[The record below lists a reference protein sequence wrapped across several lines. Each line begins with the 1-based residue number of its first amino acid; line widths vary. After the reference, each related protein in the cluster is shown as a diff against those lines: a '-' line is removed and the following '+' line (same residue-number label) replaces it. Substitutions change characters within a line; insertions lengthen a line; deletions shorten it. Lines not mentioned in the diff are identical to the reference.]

1 MEKIYYEKLFPT
13 VNYIIPHGI
22 YLTEDLRSYSTPV
35 NDSVKILKIINIHC
49 ELKKMDIKNITIVD
63 ATGGG
68 GSDSI
73 YFGQNVRNVISI
85 EINKEYYKILTNNVS
100 CYNLDNIVTI
110 SGNSLEIIPKINYF
124 DIIYID
130 PPWGGKEY
138 KNKEKL
144 SLKFGNTSLENSI
157 VSFFN
162 LSVMTII
169 PKFIVVKLP
178 INYDL
183 KKMFNVLNI
192 HNLEIYLYTLKK
204 KNIIVINQK

>member
-1 MEKIYYEKLFPT
+1 MY
-13 VNYIIPHGI
+13 
-22 YLTEDLRSYSTPV
+22 D
-35 NDSVKILKIINIHC
+35 INNA
-49 ELKKMDIKNITIVD
+49 EFE
-63 ATGGG
+63 AT
-68 GSDSI
+68 
-73 YFGQNVRNVISI
+73 F
-85 EINKEYYKILTNNVS
+85 
-100 CYNLDNIVTI
+100 
-110 SGNSLEIIPKINYF
+110 
-124 DIIYID
+124 
-130 PPWGGKEY
+130 
-138 KNKEKL
+138 EKL